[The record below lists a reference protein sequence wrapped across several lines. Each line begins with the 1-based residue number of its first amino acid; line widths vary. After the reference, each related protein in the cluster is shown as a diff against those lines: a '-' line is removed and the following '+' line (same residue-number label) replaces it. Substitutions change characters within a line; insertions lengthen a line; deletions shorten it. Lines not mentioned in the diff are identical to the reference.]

1 MTPTTTTNAPTFN
14 DLLASCTKLGEQ
26 AGKGKDV
33 QIKFDLKLIEAAYLG
48 ALSLDENK
56 HGPARDDAT
65 VLSEAYWRA
74 QNGAVIFDA
83 KAPNQRKTISNA
95 RKDIKLGSCPKW
107 GVGEPMGTVNKLVSL
122 RLDLKKKNV
131 KVDDAHNSLMRY
143 ATAQLK
149 RDTLMDE
156 DELRTYCVKADP
168 DARTAEDVFEAI
180 RKTINKLMIGKVSN
194 CSDLDNS
201 PEAQAIKNACTKRL
215 TAIAKARAPGGATTP

>member
-1 MTPTTTTNAPTFN
+1 MTVLQPTVNTNAPTFN
-14 DLLASCTKLGEQ
+14 DLLASCAELGEQ

-56 HGPARDDAT
+56 HGPSRDDAT
-65 VLSEAYWRA
+65 VLSEAYWVA

-83 KAPNQRKTISNA
+83 KAPNQRKTISNS
-95 RKDIKLGSCPKW
+95 RKNIKLGSCPKW
-107 GVGEPMGTVNKLVSL
+107 GVGEPMSTVNQLVSL
-122 RLDLKKKNV
+122 RLDMKKKGI

-149 RDTLMDE
+149 RDTLMDV

-168 DARTAEDVFEAI
+168 DARTGEDVLEGI
-180 RKTINKLMIGKVSN
+180 RKIANKLKIGKVSN
-194 CSDLDNS
+194 CPIS
-201 PEAQAIKNACTKRL
+201 TTRL
-215 TAIAKARAPGGATTP
+215 KSSRSSTRAPSA